1 MRSKVLQSVCFLIG
15 FVALVGSD
23 ARAQSLQTLN
33 LEFRLPTGE
42 NPFARHV
49 WLCAECDLADWA
61 AAMPAAGFEQTPPRL
76 NLYDEAR
83 ANLPTPP
90 PGIPPALDFVPT
102 VAGEESVYVAKV
114 LGGQILG
121 FNPIFQ
127 VLALAQVQRDTRLL
141 YSPGTVVHQVT
152 DPLGHTYSLFTF
164 DLMVS
169 GFVDLSQVGALAGFP
184 LPAGWSYSSH
194 VLTSDLLVVSNGL
207 ARVFVQGG
215 ASTWQRHETVPVAV
229 SVKPGGDPDVNPKS
243 NGVVP
248 VAILG
253 EIDFDVTSIDP
264 STLAF
269 GPAGAAPAHTVGGHV
284 EHVDGD
290 GIPDL
295 VSHYRVGASGIE
307 SGSTQA
313 CVSGQTLEGVSFA
326 GCGTISTP

>member
-1 MRSKVLQSVCFLIG
+1 MRSRVLQSIGFLIG
-15 FVALVGSD
+15 FALVGPD

-42 NPFARHV
+42 NPFSRHV
-49 WLCAECDLADWA
+49 WLCEECDLADWA

-76 NLYDEAR
+76 NLYDAGR

-90 PGIPPALDFVPT
+90 VGIPPTLDFVPT

-121 FNPIFQ
+121 FDPIFQ

-141 YSPGTVVHQVT
+141 YAPGTVVHQVV

-169 GFVDLSQVGALAGFP
+169 SFVDLSQVGALAGFP
-184 LPAGWSYSSH
+184 VPAGWSYSSH

-215 ASTWQRHETVPVAV
+215 ASSWQRHETLQVAV
-229 SVKPGGDPDVNPKS
+229 SVKPGGDPDVNPNS
-243 NGVVP
+243 HGVIP
-248 VAILG
+248 VAVLG
-253 EIDFDVTSIDP
+253 EIDFDVTSIDLA
-264 STLAF
+264 TLEF
-269 GPAGAAPAHTVGGHV
+269 GPGGAVPAHGAGGHV
-284 EHVDGD
+284 EQVDGD
-290 GIPDL
+290 GILDL
-295 VSHYRVGASGIE
+295 VSHFRVGESGIE
-307 SGSTQA
+307 AGSSEA
-313 CVSGQTLEGVSFA
+313 CLSGQTLEGVGFV
-326 GCGTISTP
+326 GCGTIVTP